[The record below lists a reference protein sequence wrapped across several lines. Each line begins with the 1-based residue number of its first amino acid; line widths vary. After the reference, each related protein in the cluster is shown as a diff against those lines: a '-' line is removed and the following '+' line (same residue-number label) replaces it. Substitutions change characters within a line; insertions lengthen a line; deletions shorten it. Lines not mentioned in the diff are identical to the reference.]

1 MKSPVYVCGKIK
13 GDMNHTNWSRH
24 LDSCK
29 KKRKLNGT
37 ESIFKYFK
45 TDHASIVSN
54 PRATL
59 ISTTSKYCLKY
70 TSKY

>member
-1 MKSPVYVCGKIK
+1 MSSSICVCGKMK

-37 ESIFKYFK
+37 ESIVKYFK
-45 TDHASIVSN
+45 TNPASIESN
-54 PRATL
+54 NKAKL
-59 ISTTSKYCLKY
+59 ISTSKY
-70 TSKY
+70 